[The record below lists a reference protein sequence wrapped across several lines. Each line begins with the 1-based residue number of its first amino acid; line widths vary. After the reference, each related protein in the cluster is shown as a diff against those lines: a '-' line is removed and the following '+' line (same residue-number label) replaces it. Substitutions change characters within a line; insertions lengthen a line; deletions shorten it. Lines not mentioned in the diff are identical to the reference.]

1 MQETERIEFKR
12 MVTDDIAKEVI
23 AFANAEGGAIYI
35 GVADDGTPVGLA
47 DFDAEYT
54 RLTNIIRDAVLPDVT
69 VFVHYTKMDGDWI
82 RVDVNEGS
90 SKPYYLKK
98 HGLKPSGVYVRQG
111 ASAAPASSE
120 KIRQM
125 IKDSDGDTFE
135 ALRSLEQD
143 LTFTAA
149 EETFA
154 RYHVEFDP
162 SKTIAL
168 GLENP
173 RDHQYTNL
181 ALLLSDQCK
190 HTVKIAVFADL
201 DNTEFRDQKEFGGS
215 LFRQLDDTYQYLRLC
230 NRTASRIEGLERVD
244 TPDYPEEALREALLN
259 ALVHRDYSFSGS
271 IIINVNDARIEF
283 ISLGGLMPGLSLE
296 DIRSGISQPR
306 NRNLAEVFHRL
317 RLIESYGTG
326 IRRIFHLYKGCP
338 VAPEIHVT
346 PNAFRLVLP
355 NQNRNPSELSHSSAG
370 APQAGH
376 NPQQLMI
383 LKAIPENGSITEPQ
397 VMELLHVKKTRAYTV
412 LREMVRSGLLV
423 ATGRGVTKKYM
434 IRG

>member
-54 RLTNIIRDAVLPDVT
+54 RLTNIIRDAILPDVT

-173 RDHQYTNL
+173 VS
-181 ALLLSDQCK
+181 LS
-190 HTVKIAVFADL
+190 
-201 DNTEFRDQKEFGGS
+201 
-215 LFRQLDDTYQYLRLC
+215 
-230 NRTASRIEGLERVD
+230 
-244 TPDYPEEALREALLN
+244 
-259 ALVHRDYSFSGS
+259 
-271 IIINVNDARIEF
+271 
-283 ISLGGLMPGLSLE
+283 
-296 DIRSGISQPR
+296 
-306 NRNLAEVFHRL
+306 
-317 RLIESYGTG
+317 
-326 IRRIFHLYKGCP
+326 
-338 VAPEIHVT
+338 
-346 PNAFRLVLP
+346 
-355 NQNRNPSELSHSSAG
+355 
-370 APQAGH
+370 
-376 NPQQLMI
+376 
-383 LKAIPENGSITEPQ
+383 
-397 VMELLHVKKTRAYTV
+397 
-412 LREMVRSGLLV
+412 
-423 ATGRGVTKKYM
+423 
-434 IRG
+434 